1 MCAENILVT
10 INGDRC
16 VWISLGFDLNLDFHL
31 WGFDCLLFRLRGLV
45 VSGSFLKVVVGY
57 FVGIRCEF
65 VTPPTLH
72 SCHTASKTQPIGF
85 LGKWISA
92 SIFCI
97 QNPASCTMCSFSI
110 FDIKNSFTE
119 NMVKGAHDLWRKKNC
134 SSNEWEEESFQTT
147 WVFGS
152 ADTHS

>member
-1 MCAENILVT
+1 MVDWAEAWMCAENILVT
-10 INGDRC
+10 INGERC

-45 VSGSFLKVVVGY
+45 VSRSFLKVVVGY

-92 SIFCI
+92 LIFCI
-97 QNPASCTMCSFSI
+97 QNPVSCMICSYSI
-110 FDIKNSFTE
+110 FAFT
-119 NMVKGAHDLWRKKNC
+119 NYLAFKKI
-134 SSNEWEEESFQTT
+134 
-147 WVFGS
+147 
-152 ADTHS
+152 